1 MTLAA
6 FITCALDLGV
16 TKCSRKREE
25 EAICMLGILEFLEK
39 KCGLRSTLE
48 EEMDLNKQSF

>member
-6 FITCALDLGV
+6 VITCALDLGV